1 MRDSLNIVFQLRL
14 FDLQLKRYTYATRS
28 LFASL
33 IHFSVKGGNEEQRME
48 VKNMVSP
55 RIREVQDKQEM
66 QRVVDDFMTQGY
78 TVKEEGTESILLK
91 KKTWGSAAGII
102 VSLILMVIVGVVTV
116 FIGFLLSWLIPVIY
130 VIYAHYNAPEVL
142 LRIVGAQPQAPL
154 RQTPPPPQARPPQ
167 TQTSTAGKVCI
178 SCNSTNDSSSTYCS
192 KCGARI

>member
-1 MRDSLNIVFQLRL
+1 
-14 FDLQLKRYTYATRS
+14 
-28 LFASL
+28 
-33 IHFSVKGGNEEQRME
+33 
-48 VKNMVSP
+48 MVSP

-102 VSLILMVIVGVVTV
+102 VSLILMVIVGVFTV
-116 FIGFLLSWLIPVIY
+116 FIGFLFSWLIPVIY

-142 LRIVGAQPQAPL
+142 LRIVNVQPQVQAQPQAPL

-167 TQTSTAGKVCI
+167 AQTSTAGKICS
-178 SCNSTNDSSSTYCS
+178 SCNSTNDASSTYCS